1 MACPPGRRP
10 RTSTPLPVFA
20 VALVAAAQ
28 LFVGGAAA
36 AGPNDWPT
44 HGHDSANTRNQPNE
58 HDISAANAAQLAL
71 KWVATTTGD
80 VSGTPAVVDGA
91 VYFGDFGGT
100 VWKLDANTGAVIWS
114 HLVSSYTGIA
124 GDFARIEPFARRA
137 TRWSSGRTAL
147 PCCSASTRRPA
158 RCSGRPR

>member
-1 MACPPGRRP
+1 MACPPGWRL
-10 RTSTPLPVFA
+10 RTSAIMSVAA

-28 LFVGGAAA
+28 MLVGGAAA
-36 AGPNDWPT
+36 AGPNDWAT
-44 HGHDSANTRNQPNE
+44 HGHDSANTRYQPNE
-58 HDISAANAAQLAL
+58 HNISPANAAQLAV

-114 HLVSSYTGIA
+114 RLVSGYTGNA
-124 GDFARIEPFARRA
+124 GDSRARARRSREHA
-137 TRWSSGRTAL
+137 RRRDEPQL
-147 PCCSASTRRPA
+147 P
-158 RCSGRPR
+158 